1 MKLRRIFHPTDFS
14 PSADVALRFA
24 IETASRFDAELLVG
38 HVDQRA
44 GADTSRKSDLERRI
58 RKVMARGMSAVNLRN
73 ADALQTSHHVIAD
86 QTPGDGVLNFAREHE
101 IDAIVI
107 ARHGARPIRR
117 LLLGSVAL
125 GVLHAART
133 DVVVVPDS
141 YDQKREGRILVP
153 LDLWDRSPYIVRV
166 AASLSRG
173 FGTSLDLLHVIDLP
187 ERLQLRPETFGSEEH
202 GRLEDV
208 ALKRLK
214 AFADDLRVVGNADA
228 EADAEIETSMHVET
242 GHPAGSILA
251 FASKHGV
258 RLLALASS
266 GMSPDERIRNYPME
280 GEIYDELHWKV
291 SRVTERL
298 ATYSDIP
305 AWVIKRFPANLR
317 RSTSKIAVH
326 DPAVHDI

>member
-1 MKLRRIFHPTDFS
+1 MNLRRIFHPTDFS

-44 GADTSRKSDLERRI
+44 GADTSRKADLELRLRNVI
-58 RKVMARGMSAVNLRN
+58 ARGMSSVNPTN

-86 QTPGDGVLNFAREHE
+86 QAPGDGVLKFAREHE

-107 ARHGARPIRR
+107 ARHGVRPIRR
-117 LLLGSVAL
+117 FLLGSVAL

-141 YDQKREGRILVP
+141 YDEKRKGRILAP
-153 LDLWDRSPYIVRV
+153 LDLWDRSSHIVRV
-166 AASLSRG
+166 AATLARG
-173 FGTSLDLLHVIDLP
+173 FGASLDLLHVIDLP
-187 ERLQLRPETFGSEEH
+187 ERLQLRPETFGTEDH
-202 GRLEDV
+202 VMLEDV

-214 AFADDLRVVGNADA
+214 AFADDLRGGGN
-228 EADAEIETSMHVET
+228 ADAEIETSMHVET

-251 FASKHGV
+251 FAEKHDV
-258 RLLALASS
+258 RLLALASC

-305 AWVIKRFPANLR
+305 TWVIKRFPTKVR
-317 RSTSKIAVH
+317 RSASEIAIQ
-326 DPAVHDI
+326 DPSVLDL

>member
-44 GADTSRKSDLERRI
+44 GADTSRTTDLERRI
-58 RKVMARGMSAVNLRN
+58 RKAIARGMSAVNPRN
-73 ADALQTSHHVIAD
+73 ADALHTSHHVIVD
-86 QTPGDGVLNFAREHE
+86 QAPGDGVLKFAREHE

-107 ARHGARPIRR
+107 ARHGVRPIRR
-117 LLLGSVAL
+117 FLLGSVAL
-125 GVLHAART
+125 GVLHAAHT

-141 YDQKREGRILVP
+141 YDEKREGRILAP
-153 LDLWDRSPYIVRV
+153 LDLWDRSPHIVRV
-166 AASLSRG
+166 AALLSRG
-173 FGTSLDLLHVIDLP
+173 FGASLDLLHVIDLP
-187 ERLQLRPETFGSEEH
+187 ERLQLRPEAFGSEDH
-202 GRLEDV
+202 GMLEDV

-214 AFADDLRVVGNADA
+214 AFADDLRGGGNADD
-228 EADAEIETSMHVET
+228 EVETSMHVET

-251 FASKHGV
+251 FAEKHEV

-298 ATYSDIP
+298 ATYSNIP
-305 AWVIKRFPANLR
+305 TWVIKRFPTNLR
-317 RSTSKIAVH
+317 RSRSEIAVH
-326 DPAVHDI
+326 DPSVLDM

>member
-38 HVDQRA
+38 HVDQTA
-44 GADTSRKSDLERRI
+44 GADSNRKSDLEHRI
-58 RKVMARGMSAVNLRN
+58 RKAIARGTSTVNAKN

-86 QTPGDGVLNFAREHE
+86 QTPGDGILRFAREHE
-101 IDAIVI
+101 VDAIVI
-107 ARHGARPIRR
+107 ARHGVRPIRR

-141 YDQKREGRILVP
+141 YDERRVGRILVP
-153 LDLWDRSPYIVRV
+153 LDLRDRSSHIVRV
-166 AASLSRG
+166 AASLSRA
-173 FGTSLDLLHVIDLP
+173 FSASVDLLHVIDLP
-187 ERLQLRPETFGSEEH
+187 ERLPLRPETSAEYGP
-202 GRLEDV
+202 LEDV

-214 AFADDLRVVGNADA
+214 AFADELGGGDEDADADA
-228 EADAEIETSMHVET
+228 EVEMSTHVET
-242 GHPAGSILA
+242 GHPVGAILA
-251 FASKHGV
+251 YADQHEV

-305 AWVIKRFPANLR
+305 VWVIKRFPTKLR
-317 RSTSKIAVH
+317 RSRSEIAVQ
-326 DPAVHDI
+326 DPSVLDM